1 MNRIVE
7 AYYLKNK
14 QYGKTHQRDVLYYY
28 PDYQRQFSGICD
40 TMLRLIQSRQLED
53 ESLWPLFVNQF
64 KTHPDPKDN
73 GWRGEYWGKMMRG
86 ACLTYQYSRDEKLYA
101 ILTETVKD
109 MLTAQDADGRFSTY
123 TKEAEFRGWDMWCR
137 KYVMLGLLHY
147 HEICRDEALRGE
159 IVTALCKHLDYIIS
173 KIGEGKLD
181 ITQTSDIWE
190 GVNSSSVLEPVMRLY
205 HLTGKQNYLD
215 FATYI
220 VNRGGAD
227 SQNIFQTAYEGKL
240 YPYQYKVVKAYELM
254 SCFEGLCEYYRATGI
269 EKWKQ
274 AVIRFW
280 DMIRETDITIIGC
293 AGCMHELFDH
303 SAVRQTD
310 TSQTLE
316 MQETCVAV
324 TWMKLCAQLLSLTG
338 EAKYADEME
347 RSAYNT
353 VFGSVNTMQSKHNNG
368 LPFDSYSPLWLRKRG
383 VETGGMKEM
392 ENGARYGCCAAIG
405 SAGTALL
412 PDLACMSA
420 QNGMVIN
427 FYENGIVTFPIADD
441 NSVKLTIE
449 TAYPAD
455 GKIKITVE
463 PEREEIFDIGLR
475 IPGFGKTTELTVNGV
490 KSACAPGSF
499 KTVSRAWKQGDVL
512 ELHLDMAAYIVHAPG
527 CADKPETRDFVAVTK
542 GPLVLARDAR
552 ICPDAGRA
560 VRVKRNAD
568 VVMLQNS
575 HKASFDTVCEYEA
588 DFCGE
593 KTTLIDY
600 MSAGK
605 TWDDDSAT
613 EAWLPA
619 EFIE

>member
-40 TMLRLIQSRQLED
+40 TMLRLIQSRHLEAA
-53 ESLWPLFVNQF
+53 SLWPLFVNQF

-205 HLTGKQNYLD
+205 HLTGKQSYLD

-240 YPYQYKVVKAYELM
+240 YPYQYKVV
-254 SCFEGLCEYYRATGI
+254 
-269 EKWKQ
+269 
-274 AVIRFW
+274 
-280 DMIRETDITIIGC
+280 
-293 AGCMHELFDH
+293 
-303 SAVRQTD
+303 
-310 TSQTLE
+310 
-316 MQETCVAV
+316 
-324 TWMKLCAQLLSLTG
+324 
-338 EAKYADEME
+338 
-347 RSAYNT
+347 
-353 VFGSVNTMQSKHNNG
+353 
-368 LPFDSYSPLWLRKRG
+368 
-383 VETGGMKEM
+383 
-392 ENGARYGCCAAIG
+392 
-405 SAGTALL
+405 
-412 PDLACMSA
+412 
-420 QNGMVIN
+420 
-427 FYENGIVTFPIADD
+427 
-441 NSVKLTIE
+441 
-449 TAYPAD
+449 
-455 GKIKITVE
+455 
-463 PEREEIFDIGLR
+463 
-475 IPGFGKTTELTVNGV
+475 
-490 KSACAPGSF
+490 
-499 KTVSRAWKQGDVL
+499 
-512 ELHLDMAAYIVHAPG
+512 
-527 CADKPETRDFVAVTK
+527 
-542 GPLVLARDAR
+542 
-552 ICPDAGRA
+552 
-560 VRVKRNAD
+560 NA
-568 VVMLQNS
+568 
-575 HKASFDTVCEYEA
+575 
-588 DFCGE
+588 
-593 KTTLIDY
+593 
-600 MSAGK
+600 
-605 TWDDDSAT
+605 
-613 EAWLPA
+613 
-619 EFIE
+619 